1 MEENPLN
8 GNGKKKN
15 YSRKNLNIR
24 EWIHLQSI
32 TITPGVNEGF
42 TYNLQN
48 LHSNIDSLP
57 VGDGEMAQ
65 IENYKVSMRVTSNV
79 LAFAIKPFI
88 IQTAGTFTSQSNLS
102 ERRVHTMLDGSIDDE
117 FGYQPTAA
125 ARMSVAM
132 PIDQGHVA
140 PSLRI
145 SGAEFEFTLPKR
157 VIQLL
162 NKETQTERMQTLYL
176 GVIGIG
182 PNGYSIVIRNFIEI
196 RYIIVAKGLVIR

>member
-1 MEENPLN
+1 LN

-32 TITPGVNEGF
+32 TITPGANEGF

-57 VGDGEMAQ
+57 VGDGEKAQ
-65 IENYKVSMRVTSNV
+65 VESYKVSMRATSNV

-102 ERRVHTMLDGSIDDE
+102 ERRVHTMLDSSIDDE

-125 ARMSVAM
+125 AR
-132 PIDQGHVA
+132 I
-140 PSLRI
+140 PSQCR
-145 SGAEFEFTLPKR
+145 
-157 VIQLL
+157 
-162 NKETQTERMQTLYL
+162 
-176 GVIGIG
+176 
-182 PNGYSIVIRNFIEI
+182 
-196 RYIIVAKGLVIR
+196 